1 MKRQRQSAACIAV
14 IGLAWI
20 AQGRAAD
27 PLTGLFACRNLKDP
41 TARLACFDREAAAL
55 SQAPRA
61 SAPAAPATTAT
72 PAQAPLAAGTVAAP
86 PAVAA
91 PATAPPAA
99 ATRAAAPLA
108 AATPAVAA
116 PSPPAPVL
124 SPEQQFGL
132 PERKVVEK
140 EVAAG
145 TRAADASKIEAHLAR
160 IAVGTDGRAVFTLD
174 NDQVWRQLQPEGD
187 LMAKGGDAVTISR
200 GLLGSYWLALSSKR
214 GCKVNRVH

>member
-91 PATAPPAA
+91 PATAPA
-99 ATRAAAPLA
+99 AAAP
-108 AATPAVAA
+108 PAVAA
-116 PSPPAPVL
+116 PSAPAPVL
-124 SPEQQFGL
+124 TPEQQFGL

-145 TRAADASKIEAHLAR
+145 TRSADASKIEAHLAR
-160 IAVGTDGRAVFTLD
+160 IAVGADGRAVFTLD

>member
-1 MKRQRQSAACIAV
+1 MSGRWAAACVAV
-14 IGLAWI
+14 IGLAWL
-20 AQGRAAD
+20 APGRAAD
-27 PLTGLFACRNLKDP
+27 PLAGLLACRGLKDP

-55 SQAPRA
+55 TTAPRA
-61 SAPAAPATTAT
+61 SGAAAPLAAAPLAAT
-72 PAQAPLAAGTVAAP
+72 PARAPLAAGSVAAP

-91 PATAPPAA
+91 PATAPA
-99 ATRAAAPLA
+99 AAAP
-108 AATPAVAA
+108 PAVAA
-116 PSPPAPVL
+116 PSAPAPVL
-124 SPEQQFGL
+124 TPEQQFGL

-145 TRAADASKIEAHLAR
+145 TRSADASKIEAHLAR
-160 IAVGTDGRAVFTLD
+160 IAVGADGRAVFTLD

>member
-1 MKRQRQSAACIAV
+1 MSGRWAAACVAV
-14 IGLAWI
+14 IGLAWL
-20 AQGRAAD
+20 APGRAAD
-27 PLTGLFACRNLKDP
+27 PLAGLLACRGLKDP

-55 SQAPRA
+55 S
-61 SAPAAPATTAT
+61 SAPTAGGAAAPLAAT
-72 PAQAPLAAGTVAAP
+72 PARAPLAAGSVAAP

-91 PATAPPAA
+91 PATAPA
-99 ATRAAAPLA
+99 AAAP
-108 AATPAVAA
+108 PAVAA
-116 PSPPAPVL
+116 PSAPAPVL
-124 SPEQQFGL
+124 TPEQQFGL

-145 TRAADASKIEAHLAR
+145 TRSADASKIEAHLAR
-160 IAVGTDGRAVFTLD
+160 IAVGADGRAVFTLD